1 MTTRRAASGGRTLI
15 ALFLR
20 FALLLR
26 PAHGLGD
33 RAGAG
38 VWGPVAPSVHARP
51 DKRLSRA
58 GLHYAW
64 PDAVKAHHAGRAERH
79 ARANHHLA
87 SLETDE
93 VWPRAALHSHR
104 LHRVHALERHA
115 HLSHALL
122 HGHAR
127 DHAKAGDASAHLAA
141 ELANASHGHLLR
153 DAWHSLPGTNLAT
166 SGRHLPGPTSR

>member
-79 ARANHHLA
+79 ARAN
-87 SLETDE
+87 
-93 VWPRAALHSHR
+93 P
-104 LHRVHALERHA
+104 
-115 HLSHALL
+115 
-122 HGHAR
+122 
-127 DHAKAGDASAHLAA
+127 HLAA

-166 SGRHLPGPTSR
+166 SGR